1 MSVPHPQSRYPRE
14 EIGRRGE
21 EIYHRDIRPH
31 VLPQHKGEFLTLDIE
46 TGDYEVGTDDLQ
58 TTLRLRARRP
68 DGILYGVRVGYTSS
82 YSLAGRMVEDP
93 L

>member
-1 MSVPHPQSRYPRE
+1 MNVPHPQYRLE

-21 EIYHRDIRPH
+21 EIYRRDIRPH

-46 TGDYEVGTDDLQ
+46 TGDYEVGADDLQ

-68 DGILYGVRVGYTSS
+68 DGVLYGVRVGYTSS
-82 YSLAGRMVEDP
+82 YSLAGRMVEAP